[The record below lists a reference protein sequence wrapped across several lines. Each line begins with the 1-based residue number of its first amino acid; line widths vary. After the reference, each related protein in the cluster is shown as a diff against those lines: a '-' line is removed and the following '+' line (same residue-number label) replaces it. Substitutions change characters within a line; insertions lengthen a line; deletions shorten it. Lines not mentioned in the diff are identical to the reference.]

1 MSVLC
6 PDVIV
11 LCVKAVAGVH
21 FLVGSTMTT
30 CPQGEVSVQVC
41 TEPMMHTTCSIVE
54 NGFVREWNPRP
65 DGRCYLGDKKS
76 SEPRCPRRRRATARE
91 REMTIDEIAK
101 RIDQTIELLS
111 PMRGNMEGDTSDET
125 TIALGHALGSLVKAR
140 GLLLV
145 DLAVIKRRKAKARAD
160 NSPE

>member
-1 MSVLC
+1 
-6 PDVIV
+6 
-11 LCVKAVAGVH
+11 
-21 FLVGSTMTT
+21 
-30 CPQGEVSVQVC
+30 
-41 TEPMMHTTCSIVE
+41 
-54 NGFVREWNPRP
+54 
-65 DGRCYLGDKKS
+65 
-76 SEPRCPRRRRATARE
+76 
-91 REMTIDEIAK
+91 MTIDEIAK

-140 GLLLV
+140 SLLLV